1 MRYRADQLAIGDLP
15 PTPAPLTDDFVTLT
29 VWMTL
34 VIGILFTLVGVR
46 AGQRWLIF
54 WGALTLLACAWYWV
68 YLFL

>member
-15 PTPAPLTDDFVTLT
+15 PTPAPLTDDFVSLT

-54 WGALTLLACAWYWV
+54 WGALTLLACAWYWI